1 MSVVGKLAELTL
13 EIKKLLV
20 QFRDNR
26 ELWPEN
32 GKGGEGTMKE
42 VYESPTVTAW
52 EFDEVRMSDSTGF
65 GGIDNGGEDEF
76 GTVD

>member
-1 MSVVGKLAELTL
+1 
-13 EIKKLLV
+13 
-20 QFRDNR
+20 
-26 ELWPEN
+26 
-32 GKGGEGTMKE
+32 MKE

-65 GGIDNGGEDEF
+65 SQIDNGGEDEF